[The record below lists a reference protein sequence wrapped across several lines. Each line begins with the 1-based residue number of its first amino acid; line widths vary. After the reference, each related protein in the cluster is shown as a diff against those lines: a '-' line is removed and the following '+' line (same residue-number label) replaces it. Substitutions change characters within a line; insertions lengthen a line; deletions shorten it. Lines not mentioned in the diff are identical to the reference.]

1 VLTLSRA
8 DLAATIAHRELDRVG
23 QIAANVGIDST
34 YRGHPGFLLRHIA
47 VMATLRQGL
56 LLGEARQFIED
67 EARAIGRSAD
77 VSASLEALRDA
88 LPGLFEERELSPIQ
102 PDIVGEAAILI
113 WLGQRG
119 VLAKQGIEP
128 LNCVQR
134 VAGTARSRVT
144 QTLVRTAQDFAAAG
158 HDEPVRWLDS
168 LSQALDADLS
178 ALMEIANQLPRQTLA
193 LRELAADL
201 QKQIADQLRA
211 ALGMDVALAR
221 ALTNL
226 GVRFFDLGRHEEAL
240 AASQES
246 VEIYRRLAQSRPDA
260 SVPDL
265 APSLSNLGMILSDL
279 GQHKE
284 AVAASREA
292 VEIYRRLV
300 QIRPDAFFPDLATSL
315 SNLSFRLSRLG
326 RREEALAASQEA
338 VDIQRRLSQSRLTP
352 SCPTSRGA

>member
-1 VLTLSRA
+1 
-8 DLAATIAHRELDRVG
+8 
-23 QIAANVGIDST
+23 
-34 YRGHPGFLLRHIA
+34 
-47 VMATLRQGL
+47 
-56 LLGEARQFIED
+56 
-67 EARAIGRSAD
+67 
-77 VSASLEALRDA
+77 LRDA
-88 LPGLFEERELSPIQ
+88 LPGLSEERDISPIQ

-158 HDEPVRWLDS
+158 HDEPVRWLYS
-168 LSQALDADLS
+168 LSQAIDTDLG

-211 ALGMDVALAR
+211 ALRMDVALAR

-226 GVRFFDLGRHEEAL
+226 GVRFFDFGRHEEAL

-260 SVPDL
+260 LVPEL
-265 APSLSNLGMILSDL
+265 AASLSNLGMILSAQRD
-279 GQHKE
+279 E
-284 AVAASREA
+284 
-292 VEIYRRLV
+292 RRHPV
-300 QIRPDAFFPDLATSL
+300 
-315 SNLSFRLSRLG
+315 G
-326 RREEALAASQEA
+326 
-338 VDIQRRLSQSRLTP
+338 
-352 SCPTSRGA
+352 